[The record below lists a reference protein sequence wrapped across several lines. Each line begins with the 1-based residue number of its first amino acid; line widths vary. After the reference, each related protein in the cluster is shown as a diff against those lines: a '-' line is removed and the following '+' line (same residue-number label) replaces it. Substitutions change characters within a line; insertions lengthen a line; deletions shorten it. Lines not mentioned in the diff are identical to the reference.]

1 VQQSGEHSS
10 GSDAREG
17 ARARPSV
24 PEESGVP
31 VTKSAHVIA
40 ARLRERIVRG
50 EVAEG
55 EPLPVESQLEAE
67 FGASRPVLRE
77 ALRVLE
83 NEGLVE
89 TRRGKGGG
97 PRARHPT
104 LASAAQ
110 AVGVHL
116 QLRDVS
122 IRDVWDA
129 YTDIVIAALI
139 RLGEGGGDLDSLR
152 LQVDGLEAL
161 IGDADGFY
169 GQIVAT
175 TEDAVRLAG
184 NTTATI
190 LVGALRQIILAE
202 LGFLTRTNR
211 ERGDDSD
218 ARSDQSQ
225 LVVVRAWRS
234 VLRHLQAGR
243 GEAAATAYQGVA
255 ELIGLGV
262 VRESGDRSVIDI
274 FPWFV
279 PRQASV
285 VALDSD
291 AITARRRKPTRS
303 GGR

>member
-1 VQQSGEHSS
+1 
-10 GSDAREG
+10 
-17 ARARPSV
+17 
-24 PEESGVP
+24 VP

-55 EPLPVESQLEAE
+55 DPLPVESQLEAE

-77 ALRVLE
+77 ALRILE

-97 PRARHPT
+97 PRVRHPT

-129 YTDIVIAALI
+129 YTDIVTAALI
-139 RLGEGGGDLDSLR
+139 RLGGQRSRGGQDREMETLR
-152 LQVDGLEAL
+152 LEVDELERL

-175 TEDAVRLAG
+175 TEAAVRLAG

-190 LVGALRQIILAE
+190 LVGALRQIVLAE

-211 ERGDDSD
+211 DRGVGSSE
-218 ARSDQSQ
+218 RSDQSQ

-234 VLRHLQAGR
+234 ILRHLHAGR
-243 GEAAATAYQGVA
+243 GEAAATAYEGVA

-262 VRESGDRSVIDI
+262 VRESGDRNVIDI

-285 VALDSD
+285 VALDPEGPLG
-291 AITARRRKPTRS
+291 RRSRP
-303 GGR
+303 